1 MSKNTNTASQDD
13 KKTGKNNWN
22 IIWNGFWLLIIFGL
36 FVTIS
41 ITMFIIP
48 KLSDQSSN
56 IQSSSKNYLDKN
68 LLENTTISCKNRKE
82 CGAIERKFQQ
92 IKDDIYRGDIEKIQL
107 KIDNQDKIINS
118 LTFSVSLYA
127 VLITVISIF
136 FSLRESQRI
145 DKALDDINN
154 FKEKLDS
161 TINQQYNTLDERL
174 KEIDNELRKVVDE
187 KLREVDEK
195 LSVID
200 EKREKLNSKVDDFK
214 GEYNEFVKGLDSS
227 FSETKEKT
235 EDFIQQSVG
244 RDTDI
249 SDEIKNE
256 VLKNKTDENNK
267 NKNDLYL
274 THSSIKT
281 NRS

>member
-1 MSKNTNTASQDD
+1 MSNDD
-13 KKTGKNNWN
+13 KTKSTPQNNKNWN
-22 IIWNGFWLLIIFGL
+22 AFWLVIIFL
-36 FVTIS
+36 LCIS
-41 ITMFIIP
+41 PIIFIYFNNT
-48 KLSDQSSN
+48 QSN
-56 IQSSSKNYLDKN
+56 KNYLEEISSKNMIY
-68 LLENTTISCKNRKE
+68 SCKSKTECQGIQRK
-82 CGAIERKFQQ
+82 IQQ
-92 IKDDIYRGDIEKIQL
+92 IKYEIHKEYIENIQI

-154 FKEKLDS
+154 FKEKLDNTLNQLDG
-161 TINQQYNTLDERL
+161 TINQKYGQIDDKLS
-174 KEIDNELRKVVDE
+174 EIDDNLSEIDKKRSEIDK
-187 KLREVDEK
+187 KL
-195 LSVID
+195 
-200 EKREKLNSKVDDFK
+200 EKLNSKVDDFK
-214 GEYNEFVKGLDSS
+214 VEYNDFVKGLDSS

-244 RDTDI
+244 KDTDI
-249 SDEIKNE
+249 SDEIKND

-267 NKNDLYL
+267 NKNELYI

-281 NRS
+281 SKP

>member
-22 IIWNGFWLLIIFGL
+22 IIWNSFWLLIIFGL

-48 KLSDQSSN
+48 KSSDQSSN

-82 CGAIERKFQQ
+82 CQAIERKFQQ

-145 DKALDDINN
+145 DKALNEVN
-154 FKEKLDS
+154 ELKEKL
-161 TINQQYNTLDERL
+161 TNQINEELKNKLIELQKDIVKVKDE
-174 KEIDNELRKVVDE
+174 
-187 KLREVDEK
+187 
-195 LSVID
+195 S
-200 EKREKLNSKVDDFK
+200 
-214 GEYNEFVKGLDSS
+214 NEFRNQYFDK
-227 FSETKEKT
+227 TKEKN
-235 EDFIQQSVG
+235 EKFPQQLVT
-244 RDTDI
+244 RDADI
-249 SDEIKNE
+249 SSDIDNSVLQNE
-256 VLKNKTDENNK
+256 TNENSK
-267 NKNDLYL
+267 NKNELDYGSLL
-274 THSSIKT
+274 E
-281 NRS
+281 

>member
-22 IIWNGFWLLIIFGL
+22 IIWNSFWLLIIFGL

-48 KLSDQSSN
+48 KSSDQSSN

-118 LTFSVSLYA
+118 LTFSVSLY
-127 VLITVISIF
+127 
-136 FSLRESQRI
+136 
-145 DKALDDINN
+145 
-154 FKEKLDS
+154 
-161 TINQQYNTLDERL
+161 
-174 KEIDNELRKVVDE
+174 
-187 KLREVDEK
+187 
-195 LSVID
+195 
-200 EKREKLNSKVDDFK
+200 
-214 GEYNEFVKGLDSS
+214 
-227 FSETKEKT
+227 
-235 EDFIQQSVG
+235 
-244 RDTDI
+244 
-249 SDEIKNE
+249 
-256 VLKNKTDENNK
+256 
-267 NKNDLYL
+267 
-274 THSSIKT
+274 
-281 NRS
+281 

>member
-1 MSKNTNTASQDD
+1 MSKNTDTASQDN

-22 IIWNGFWLLIIFGL
+22 IVWNSFWLLIIFGL

-48 KLSDQSSN
+48 KSSDQSSN
-56 IQSSSKNYLDKN
+56 IKSSSKNYLDKN

-82 CGAIERKFQQ
+82 CQAIERKFQQ

-145 DKALDDINN
+145 DKALDEVNEL
-154 FKEKLDS
+154 KEKLTNQFNEELKNKLIELQKDIVKVKDDS
-161 TINQQYNTLDERL
+161 
-174 KEIDNELRKVVDE
+174 
-187 KLREVDEK
+187 
-195 LSVID
+195 
-200 EKREKLNSKVDDFK
+200 
-214 GEYNEFVKGLDSS
+214 NEFKQYFDK
-227 FSETKEKT
+227 TKEKT
-235 EDFIQQSVG
+235 
-244 RDTDI
+244 
-249 SDEIKNE
+249 KNFLSNLSLE
-256 VLKNKTDENNK
+256 MQ
-267 NKNDLYL
+267 
-274 THSSIKT
+274 II
-281 NRS
+281 

>member
-1 MSKNTNTASQDD
+1 MSKNTDTASQDD

-22 IIWNGFWLLIIFGL
+22 IIWNSFWLIIIFGL
-36 FVTIS
+36 FVTIY
-41 ITMFIIP
+41 ITMFTIP

-82 CGAIERKFQQ
+82 CRAIERKFQQ

-145 DKALDDINN
+145 DKALDEVNEL
-154 FKEKLDS
+154 KEKL
-161 TINQQYNTLDERL
+161 TNQF
-174 KEIDNELRKVVDE
+174 NEE
-187 KLREVDEK
+187 
-195 LSVID
+195 
-200 EKREKLNSKVDDFK
+200 
-214 GEYNEFVKGLDSS
+214 
-227 FSETKEKT
+227 
-235 EDFIQQSVG
+235 
-244 RDTDI
+244 
-249 SDEIKNE
+249 
-256 VLKNKTDENNK
+256 LKNKLIE
-267 NKNDLYL
+267 LGV
-274 THSSIKT
+274 
-281 NRS
+281 

>member
-1 MSKNTNTASQDD
+1 MSKNTDTASQDN

-22 IIWNGFWLLIIFGL
+22 IVWNSFWLLIIFGL

-48 KLSDQSSN
+48 KSSDQSSN
-56 IQSSSKNYLDKN
+56 IKSSSKNYLDKN

-82 CGAIERKFQQ
+82 CQAIERKFQQ

-145 DKALDDINN
+145 DKALDEVNEL
-154 FKEKLDS
+154 KEKLTNQFNEELKNKLIELQKDIVKVKDDS
-161 TINQQYNTLDERL
+161 
-174 KEIDNELRKVVDE
+174 
-187 KLREVDEK
+187 
-195 LSVID
+195 
-200 EKREKLNSKVDDFK
+200 
-214 GEYNEFVKGLDSS
+214 NEFKQYFDK
-227 FSETKEKT
+227 TKEKN
-235 EDFIQQSVG
+235 EKLPQQLVTRDADNISSDIDNSVLQ
-244 RDTDI
+244 
-249 SDEIKNE
+249 NE
-256 VLKNKTDENNK
+256 PNENSK
-267 NKNDLYL
+267 NKNELDYGSL
-274 THSSIKT
+274 IE
-281 NRS
+281 

>member
-1 MSKNTNTASQDD
+1 MSKNTDTASQDN

-22 IIWNGFWLLIIFGL
+22 IVWNSFWLLIIFGL

-48 KLSDQSSN
+48 KSSDQSSN
-56 IQSSSKNYLDKN
+56 IKNSSKNYLDKN

-82 CGAIERKFQQ
+82 CQAIERKFQQ

-145 DKALDDINN
+145 DKALDEVNELKEKLTNQFNEELKNKLIELQNDIVKVKDDSNEFRKQYFDKTKEKNEKFPQQLVTRDADISSDINN
-154 FKEKLDS
+154 SVL
-161 TINQQYNTLDERL
+161 Q
-174 KEIDNELRKVVDE
+174 NESNE
-187 KLREVDEK
+187 
-195 LSVID
+195 
-200 EKREKLNSKVDDFK
+200 NS
-214 GEYNEFVKGLDSS
+214 
-227 FSETKEKT
+227 
-235 EDFIQQSVG
+235 
-244 RDTDI
+244 
-249 SDEIKNE
+249 
-256 VLKNKTDENNK
+256 K
-267 NKNDLYL
+267 NKNELDYGSL
-274 THSSIKT
+274 IE
-281 NRS
+281 

>member
-1 MSKNTNTASQDD
+1 MSKNTDTASQDN

-22 IIWNGFWLLIIFGL
+22 IVWNSFWLLIIFGL

-48 KLSDQSSN
+48 KSSDQSSN
-56 IQSSSKNYLDKN
+56 IKSSSKNYLDKN

-82 CGAIERKFQQ
+82 CQAIERKFQQ

-145 DKALDDINN
+145 DKALDEVNEL
-154 FKEKLDS
+154 KEKLTNQFNEELKNKLIELQKDIVKVKDDS
-161 TINQQYNTLDERL
+161 
-174 KEIDNELRKVVDE
+174 
-187 KLREVDEK
+187 
-195 LSVID
+195 
-200 EKREKLNSKVDDFK
+200 
-214 GEYNEFVKGLDSS
+214 NEFKQYFDK
-227 FSETKEKT
+227 TKEKN
-235 EDFIQQSVG
+235 EKLPQQLVT
-244 RDTDI
+244 RDADI
-249 SDEIKNE
+249 SSDIDNSVLQNE
-256 VLKNKTDENNK
+256 PNENSK
-267 NKNDLYL
+267 NKNELDYGSL
-274 THSSIKT
+274 IE
-281 NRS
+281 